1 MKSDLKICMLA
12 PEFYPVWGGVG
23 TYIVGLVRHL
33 PNDVEVHVVTLR
45 RKNFGKEEAS
55 TSDYNCLEYFGTNVH
70 VHFVCK
76 ASDTFFYNGLFQYS
90 CLRNVPK
97 IMKRNKIDILHSH
110 TAQMPDLL
118 LAFRKLGKPI
128 VTTVHTVIKSQRLG
142 TKASNQGFLSLERSE
157 KATLVLYPILRLA
170 EEMYFRKKR
179 FCVTPSNWMKRFLED
194 NYHVEGNIRV
204 IPNSV
209 DVSYFDESKKCS
221 KIIENIISKE
231 LRNRRIV
238 LYSGRLLAMK
248 GVDTL
253 IRSIPEV
260 RKEFGKDELLFVFA
274 GPGDYTRY
282 INELKNMKIEH
293 SCIFTGSL
301 DKTSIIQLLMSAELA
316 VVPSFHEN
324 SPFAVLESMACG
336 TPVIAS
342 DVGGI
347 SEIIKNGYNGILVQ
361 AGSVKA
367 LAKAIINLLEDK
379 SLQSSIRLRAKE
391 TISKEFSWSVNI
403 KKYLEVYTECA
414 QYA

>member
-1 MKSDLKICMLA
+1 VKSNLKICILA

-23 TYIVGLVRHL
+23 TYIIGLLRHL
-33 PNDVEVHVVTLR
+33 PNDIEVHVVTPR
-45 RKNFGKEEAS
+45 RESLGKEEVS
-55 TSDYNCLEYFGTNVH
+55 TSDYNCSEYFGTNVH

-76 ASDTFFYNGLFQYS
+76 ASDTFFYNGLFQYA

-97 IMKRNKIDILHSH
+97 IMKRDKIDLLHSH

-128 VTTVHTVIKSQRLG
+128 VTTVHTVIKSQKLG
-142 TKASNQGFLSLERSE
+142 TKASKQGFLGLERSE

-170 EEMYFRKKR
+170 EEVYFRKKR

-194 NYHVEGNIRV
+194 NYRIQGNIRV

-209 DVSYFDESKKCS
+209 DVSYFDESKKCNE
-221 KIIENIISKE
+221 IIEGIISEE

-248 GVDTL
+248 GMGTL

-260 RKEFGKDELLFVFA
+260 LNEVRKDELLFVFA
-274 GPGDYTRY
+274 GPGNYTRY
-282 INELKNMKIEH
+282 INELKKMEIE
-293 SCIFTGSL
+293 SNCIFTGSL
-301 DKTSIIQLLMSAELA
+301 DRTSIIQLLMFAELT
-316 VVPSFHEN
+316 VVPSFLEN

-347 SEIIKNGYNGILVQ
+347 PEIIKNGHNGILVQ
-361 AGSVKA
+361 AGSAKA
-367 LAKAIINLLEDK
+367 LAKAIINLLEDE
-379 SLQSSIRLRAKE
+379 SLRSSIRLRAKE
-391 TISKEFSWSVNI
+391 TVSKKFSWSVNI

-414 QYA
+414 